1 MKKVKQSKSTARRV
15 KAMEDGK
22 RAKNARKI
30 FLEERRREN
39 NKKSYARAA
48 ARKAKNAEPLFY
60 KSGLKLDSIKPK
72 EL

>member
-1 MKKVKQSKSTARRV
+1 MKKT
-15 KAMEDGK
+15 
-22 RAKNARKI
+22 KNARKI

-72 EL
+72 E